1 MYTICKTDSW
11 WEAAAEQRELSLV
24 LCDDLESWDEGE
36 GEGLE
41 EGGDMCIHRADS
53 PYYTAET
60 QHCEATILH

>member
-1 MYTICKTDSW
+1 M
-11 WEAAAEQRELSLV
+11 
-24 LCDDLESWDEGE
+24 LCDDLEPWDEGE
-36 GEGLE
+36 GEGLK